1 MPPRIDRRLFDQLE
15 HHTSVM
21 SKTWQKTALHAVAGG
36 LALLTLRRIRR
47 KMAGNRMNKTNPMPK
62 DDRTVG

>member
-1 MPPRIDRRLFDQLE
+1 
-15 HHTSVM
+15 M